1 LKTKIV
7 HLRGVN
13 PFKRGKGVH
22 LGPVDVEKEKEI
34 TNNLGSAHIN
44 TWRSIR
50 KENQYHFHVRRYS
63 GSDKL
68 FWTES
73 QRAMWD
79 DYYDAQEHMRSGY
92 YVIPRALDTDH
103 FKQYV
108 NGDFRHIH
116 DALVKD
122 GYL

>member
-1 LKTKIV
+1 
-7 HLRGVN
+7 
-13 PFKRGKGVH
+13 
-22 LGPVDVEKEKEI
+22 
-34 TNNLGSAHIN
+34 
-44 TWRSIR
+44 
-50 KENQYHFHVRRYS
+50 
-63 GSDKL
+63 
-68 FWTES
+68 
-73 QRAMWD
+73 MWD